1 MATARNIA
9 VVVRDRQ
16 SEAMRMALGLILID
30 DRVDVFLLAGKLG
43 RSPQDAVQ
51 GSTNVA
57 RDTTPGMEEVEARLE
72 QRPRMSEATAQNL
85 ELMKEMGITVYSS
98 DKENVDAEY
107 LPAEEIA
114 RRLLQYDHILPY

>member
-1 MATARNIA
+1 MAKNIA

-43 RSPQDAVQ
+43 RSPQD
-51 GSTNVA
+51 T
-57 RDTTPGMEEVEARLE
+57 
-72 QRPRMSEATAQNL
+72 QNL

-98 DKENVDAEY
+98 DEENVDAEY
-107 LPAEEIA
+107 LSAEEVA

>member
-9 VVVRDRQ
+9 VVVRNRQ

-30 DRVDVFLLAGKLG
+30 DRVDVFLLAGKPG

-51 GSTNVA
+51 GSTNVV
-57 RDTTPGMEEVEARLE
+57 RD
-72 QRPRMSEATAQNL
+72 RMSEATAQNL

-107 LPAEEIA
+107 LSAEEIA
-114 RRLLQYDHILPY
+114 HRLLRYDHILPY

>member
-30 DRVDVFLLAGKLG
+30 DRVDVFLLAGKPG
-43 RSPQDAVQ
+43 RSLQDAVQ

-57 RDTTPGMEEVEARLE
+57 RD
-72 QRPRMSEATAQNL
+72 RMSEATAQNL

-107 LPAEEIA
+107 LPPEEIA

>member
-1 MATARNIA
+1 MATAKNIA
-9 VVVRDRQ
+9 VVVRERQ

-43 RSPQDAVQ
+43 RSPQDA
-51 GSTNVA
+51 
-57 RDTTPGMEEVEARLE
+57 
-72 QRPRMSEATAQNL
+72 QNL

-107 LPAEEIA
+107 LSAEEIA

>member
-9 VVVRDRQ
+9 VVVRNRQ

-30 DRVDVFLLAGKLG
+30 DRVDVFLLAGKPG

-57 RDTTPGMEEVEARLE
+57 RD
-72 QRPRMSEATAQNL
+72 RMSEATAQNL

-107 LPAEEIA
+107 LSAEEVA
-114 RRLLQYDHILPY
+114 HRLLQYDHILPY